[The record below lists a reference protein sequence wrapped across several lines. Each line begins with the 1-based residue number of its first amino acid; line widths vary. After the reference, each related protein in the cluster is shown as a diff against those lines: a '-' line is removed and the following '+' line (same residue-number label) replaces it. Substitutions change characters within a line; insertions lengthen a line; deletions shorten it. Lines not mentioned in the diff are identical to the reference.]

1 MARKLGTRHSVTVAL
16 AVFLAVL
23 GTALAGMAD
32 ASPKASDA
40 AIESEFVPGELL
52 VGFRPGGSVEA
63 ARQGMGAAE
72 LAAFANIGVHHWRL
86 PAGLTVANA
95 IRILSSRPD
104 VMYAEPNYVY
114 RVDVLPNDA
123 LRNELYSMQNL
134 GQTGGTVD
142 ADIDALEAWQVQT
155 GSASVVVADIDTGV
169 DYNHVDLAANIWTN
183 PNEIPGNGVDD
194 DANGFVD
201 DLRGWDFV
209 NNDNVPMDDNSHGTH
224 TSGTFGAVGNNGV
237 GVVGV
242 SWTLK
247 IMPLKWIGAGGSG
260 STDNAIKAINYAAS
274 FVDGSGK
281 KLVRITSNSWG
292 IGAKSQSLQSAIA
305 ASGALFVASAGNSGS
320 SQKQYPAA
328 YTLDNIISV
337 AATDKNDALASFS
350 NFGTDWVDLGAPG
363 VDTLS
368 TTPGNAYGLKSGT
381 SMSAPHV
388 SGAAALVLAANP
400 SWTNDQI
407 KTQILNTVDPLAS
420 LAGKVL
426 TGGRLNVR
434 AALGAPQFSDATPP
448 GAVSNLA
455 ASGPTPDSVTLTWS
469 ATGDDGAAGTAYLN
483 DLRYSTTLITEA
495 NWATATVVSSEP
507 LPQLAGSSETFTVFG
522 LTPSTTYY
530 FALKSVDKVGNAGGL
545 SNVASATTAAA
556 TWNVSVVETGGSVGF
571 YQGHAYD
578 SSGNPAVAY
587 SRDDLGDTKFAHWNG
602 ASWDIE
608 TVDASAST
616 GIDLTYS
623 PADGGPSI
631 SYGWGKLK
639 FAHKS
644 GGVWTITIL
653 ETKNAYNDVTSLVY
667 APNGGATIAYQ
678 VSGSARA
685 LKLAR
690 QNPVTGA
697 WTKEI
702 VDAGAGARYNSL
714 AYDLAGN
721 PAIAYSDDIN
731 GDGLLD
737 TLMFAHWNGASW
749 DLQVVETGLVGYGV
763 FASLAYDPVTGFPVV
778 LHAAGSPRDMRLL
791 RWNGASWTL
800 EIVGKGTYSSVGF
813 DPRGTLHIS
822 YGPSDATG
830 MAVTHWNGAA
840 WETVLV
846 DTESPRWITDLKFD
860 PAGKPSVSYGTPT
873 AMKLARKL

>member
-16 AVFLAVL
+16 VVFLAVL
-23 GTALAGMAD
+23 GTAPGGTAD
-32 ASPKASDA
+32 AGPKASDA

-52 VGFRPGGSVEA
+52 VGFRPGGGVEA

-72 LAAFANIGVHHWRL
+72 LATFAEIGVRHWRL
-86 PAGLTVANA
+86 PEGLTVADA
-95 IRILSSRPD
+95 IRILSRNPN
-104 VMYAEPNYVY
+104 VRYAEPNYIY
-114 RVDVLPNDA
+114 HADVLPNDA
-123 LRNELYSMQNL
+123 RRNELYGMHNL
-134 GQTGGTVD
+134 GQTGGTAD
-142 ADIDALEAWQVQT
+142 ADIDALEAWQEQT
-155 GSASVVVADIDTGV
+155 GSANVVVGDIDTGV

-183 PNEIPGNGVDD
+183 PNEIPGNGIDD

-201 DLRGWDFV
+201 DTRGWDCI
-209 NNDNVPMDDNSHGTH
+209 NNDNDPMDDNGHGTH

-242 SWTLK
+242 SWTLR
-247 IMPLKWIGAGGSG
+247 IMPLKFLGGGGSG
-260 STDNAIKAINYAAS
+260 STSDAIECINYAAS
-274 FVDGSGK
+274 LVDGSGNK
-281 KLVRITSNSWG
+281 IVRITSNSWG
-292 IGAKSQSLQSAIA
+292 GGHRSQALQSAIA

-328 YTLDNIISV
+328 YTLNNIVSV

-407 KTQILNTVDPLAS
+407 KNQILNTVDPLSS
-420 LAGKVL
+420 LAGKCV

-434 AALGAPQFSDATPP
+434 AALGAPQFSDTTPP

-455 ASGPTPDSVTLTWS
+455 ASGPTPDSVTLTWT
-469 ATGDDGAAGTAYLN
+469 ATGDDSGVGTAYLN
-483 DLRYSTTLITEA
+483 DLRYSTGLITEA
-495 NWATATVVSSEP
+495 NWAAATPFSSEP
-507 LPQLAGSSETFTVFG
+507 LPQPAGSSETFTVSG

-530 FALKSVDKVGNAGGL
+530 FALKSVDEVGNAGGL

-556 TWNVSVVETGGSVGF
+556 TWSISVVETGGNLGF

-587 SRDDLGDTKFAHWNG
+587 SRDDDVKFAHWNG
-602 ASWDIE
+602 VSWDIE

-616 GIDLTYS
+616 GIDLAYS

-644 GGVWTITIL
+644 GGVWTITTL

-667 APNGGATIAYQ
+667 APNGGATIAYWLGGQ
-678 VSGSARA
+678 SGG

-690 QNPVTGA
+690 QNPLTGA
-697 WTKEI
+697 WTKAV
-702 VDAGAGARYNSL
+702 VDPGAGAKYKAL
-714 AYDLAGN
+714 AYDPLGN
-721 PAIAYSDDIN
+721 PAIAYSENID
-731 GDGLLD
+731 GDNLLD

-778 LHAAGSPRDMRLL
+778 LHAAGSPRDLRLL
-791 RWNGASWTL
+791 RWNGASWDL
-800 EIVGKGTYSSVGF
+800 EIVGKGAYSSVGF
-813 DPRGTLHIS
+813 DPLGTLHIS
-822 YGPSDATG
+822 YGLSDATG